1 MRSLRFSTVVAA
13 ILLCG
18 ISALAQTQP
27 SLENGFKDYGSI
39 HGSNIDSVNLT
50 TGNWMLHAPL
60 IPGVPQRG
68 ALAAHYFSFVS
79 SKNWQIRCSSNPT
92 TGQTC
97 FWASGGTGVVLGRS
111 NAISVHR
118 TVDIFGSGTGTITY
132 EGYGYTINTADGSS
146 HQLYGIPGTQDAN
159 GDATV
164 YESLDTSGYH
174 LALSNA
180 DSNGVFGTATV
191 MDRQGSHY
199 VGNFGPYQNCPK
211 ASGNKPPSPGSHPP
225 VIDDAPLGD
234 RYCSQTAFMS
244 QITDA
249 DGNVMTYFTPQN
261 QVAGQDTVARSQPLE
276 SGTPT
281 TDYSGCVSRFTISY
295 AFISYYSGPGGT
307 TQQVKACYAAVPFQ
321 TAFNATVYGSVAVS
335 EAQNVSAN
343 YNSTLGGYFVQEL
356 VTLVLADGSKWTF
369 DYDSYLEVTSVGL
382 PTGGSIGLTWTT
394 INFANCNP
402 PDPTYL
408 SRAVASRTLND
419 NNGHSSTWN
428 YTWGTPASGSLVNTV
443 TDPLGN
449 DAVHTFTALSSQ
461 GSGNGC
467 FFYETRTQDYQGT
480 GGSRQLLKQVDT
492 VYSSAPFS
500 VLTSAISAVGNVV
513 PTSIQTTVY
522 PSGKVNLVTK
532 SYDTGLGT
540 NAPIFGN
547 VTTEKDYDWGQGAP
561 GPLLRETDTTYEW
574 QANSAYLT
582 AHMLDLPASVVVK
595 DGNGNRMAETDYTY
609 DEPAYLTS
617 SGITTQHGAAPN
629 PSPVRGNLTTVSKW
643 LNTSSSPVVSHTNWY
658 DTGEAYQAIDPLGH
672 ATTHSYSSSFAGAY
686 PTQSCNALSQCAGGN
701 YDFTTGLLTS
711 FTDANG
717 KTSNYSYDL
726 MERLTLA
733 QLPADPAGNRP
744 QTSFTYSA
752 PNVFPLNLQR
762 TRSITASLNDV
773 ATIYYDGL
781 GRAYRTQHTTPDGN
795 STVDTTYDGLDHV
808 VQVTNPYYS
817 TSDPTYGVIQTQY
830 DALGRAT
837 QMTRQDGSVST
848 VAYDYVPIQ
857 AAPGDCTKSTDEA
870 GKQRLTCS
878 DGLGRLIE
886 VHEPGDNFNGSQ
898 AQGSFS
904 VGGSLQTHTIPG
916 TNATGATGSV
926 TINGSE
932 QSVNQSTRYCAQ
944 YDESGN
950 CVDWEIDSGWVSIQ
964 AASPSRSTATP
975 TATVL
980 APATAGR
987 S

>member
-1 MRSLRFSTVVAA
+1 MPTVFLPIQVEITPKITFPYAKQQLTIINAILNRTLVEKVMRSLRFHIAVTA
-13 ILLCG
+13 ILWCG

-39 HGSNIDSVNLT
+39 HGSNIDSLNLT

-60 IPGVPQRG
+60 TPDVPQRG

-79 SKNWQIRCSSNPT
+79 SKNWQMRCSSNPT

-97 FWASGGTGVVLGRS
+97 FWAAGGTGVVLERS
-111 NAISVHR
+111 NAVSVHR
-118 TVDIFGSGTGTITY
+118 TVDISGSGTGTVTY
-132 EGYGYTINTADGSS
+132 EGYGYTINTADGSG
-146 HQLYGIPGTQDAN
+146 HQVYGISGTQDAN

-174 LALSNA
+174 LALSNQ
-180 DSNGVFGTATV
+180 DSNGIWATATV
-191 MDRQGSHY
+191 TDRQGSQY

-211 ASGNKPPSPGSHPP
+211 ASGNKIPSPGNHQP

-244 QITDA
+244 QVTDA
-249 DGNVMTYFTPQN
+249 DGNVMTYFAPQN
-261 QVAGQDTVARSQPLE
+261 QVAGQDTVGRSQALE
-276 SGTPT
+276 RGTPT
-281 TDYSGCVSRFTISY
+281 TDYSGCVSRFTINSAY
-295 AFISYYSGPGGT
+295 INDYNGPNGT
-307 TQQVKACYAAVPFQ
+307 TQQIKACYAAVPFQ
-321 TAFNATVYGSVAVS
+321 TAFNAAVYGSVAVI
-335 EAQNVSAN
+335 EAQNYSPN
-343 YNSTLGGYFVQEL
+343 YNSVLGGYFAQEL
-356 VTLVLADGSKWTF
+356 VTLILADGSQWTF
-369 DYDSYLEVTSVGL
+369 DYDNYLEVTSVGL

-428 YTWGTPASGSLVNTV
+428 YTWGTPVTGSLVNTV
-443 TDPLGN
+443 TDALGN

-461 GSGNGC
+461 GSSHGC

-480 GGSRQLLKQVDT
+480 GGSRQLLQQVDT
-492 VYSSAPFS
+492 VYSSTPFS
-500 VLTSAISAVGNVV
+500 VLASAIAAVGNVV

-532 SYDTGLGT
+532 SYDPGLGS

-547 VTTEKDYDWGQGAP
+547 VTTEKEYDWGQGAP
-561 GPLLRETDTTYEW
+561 GSLLRETDTTYQW
-574 QANSAYLT
+574 QVDGRYLT

-629 PSPVRGNLTTVSKW
+629 PSPVRGHLTTVSKW
-643 LNTSSSPVVSHTNWY
+643 LNTSASPVVSHTDWY
-658 DTGEAYQAIDPLGH
+658 DTGEVYQAIDALGH
-672 ATTHSYSSSFAGAY
+672 TTTHSYSSSFAGAY
-686 PTQSCNALSQCAGGN
+686 PTQSCNALSQCVGGN

-711 FTDANG
+711 FTDGNG
-717 KTSNYSYDL
+717 QTSNYSYDF
-726 MERLTLA
+726 MARLTLA
-733 QLPADPAGNRP
+733 QLPADAAGNRA

-762 TRSITASLNDV
+762 TRSITASLNEV
-773 ATIYYDGL
+773 ATNYYDGL
-781 GRAYRTQHTTPDGN
+781 GRAYRAQHATPDGN
-795 STVDTTYDGLDHV
+795 STVDTSYDGLGHAV
-808 VQVTNPYYS
+808 SVTNPYFS

-837 QMTRQDGSVST
+837 QVTRQDGSLST
-848 VAYDYVPIQ
+848 AAYDYVPIQ
-857 AAPGDCTKSTDEA
+857 AAAGD
-870 GKQRLTCS
+870 
-878 DGLGRLIE
+878 
-886 VHEPGDNFNGSQ
+886 
-898 AQGSFS
+898 
-904 VGGSLQTHTIPG
+904 
-916 TNATGATGSV
+916 
-926 TINGSE
+926 
-932 QSVNQSTRYCAQ
+932 
-944 YDESGN
+944 
-950 CVDWEIDSGWVSIQ
+950 
-964 AASPSRSTATP
+964 
-975 TATVL
+975 
-980 APATAGR
+980 
-987 S
+987 